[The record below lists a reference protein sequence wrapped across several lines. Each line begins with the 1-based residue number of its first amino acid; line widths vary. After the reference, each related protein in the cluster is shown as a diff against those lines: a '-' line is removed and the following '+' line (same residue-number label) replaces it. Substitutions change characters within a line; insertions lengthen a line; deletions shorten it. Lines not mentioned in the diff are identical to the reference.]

1 MNENIKN
8 EKKYQR
14 KHREIYLVLL
24 LLLAISVGFSY
35 LTTQL
40 DIIGNTTV
48 QKQSWNVHFGTP
60 VVDQTAIITGTSD
73 RLVKDRGT
81 AAIRSNSNDLI
92 VDFTAS
98 LQYPGDYF
106 EFTVPV
112 INAGT
117 IDAMISRDS
126 GVTKTISPELNYIT
140 YTVNYVTTVPFQ
152 PEGGDGLLHGKNV
165 TVKVR
170 VEYSRDVVTNDNVN
184 NMASGGVNLSSTFS
198 MKFIQADNTA
208 SNLSFAVNNS

>member
-48 QKQSWNVHFGTP
+48 TKQSWNIHFGNPTE
-60 VVDQTAIITGTSD
+60 TTGNITGTN
-73 RLVKDRGT
+73 RAIADRGNVALKSGT
-81 AAIRSNSNDLI
+81 TLE
-92 VDFTAS
+92 VDFTAT
-98 LQYPGDYF
+98 LDYPGDYY

-112 INAGT
+112 INAGS
-117 IDAMISRDS
+117 IDAMIDTA
-126 GVTKTISPELNYIT
+126 GITNILNPTSDLIT
-140 YTVNYVTTVPFQ
+140 YSVTYADGTTDQTKAIAV
-152 PEGGDGLLHGKNV
+152 GDGLHAGKNNL
-165 TVKVR
+165 VKVR
-170 VEYSRDVVTNDNVN
+170 IEYKKDVTNDQVN
-184 NMASGGVNLSSTFS
+184 NMAAGGLSISSTYS
-198 MKFIQADNTA
+198 MTFVQATNA
-208 SNLSFAVNNS
+208 ANYKSFERNNS